1 MTEEL
6 SEQPTPMPGDPR
18 AHPEQT
24 VDALEDK
31 IAGETPE
38 QDRHEHEVDQPTLN
52 TDTDPAA
59 ATDEQGSHPAEDQT
73 A

>member
-1 MTEEL
+1 MTTDER
-6 SEQPTPMPGDPR
+6 SGQPTPMPGDPH

-38 QDRHEHEVDQPTLN
+38 QDRREHEVDQPALSAE
-52 TDTDPAA
+52 TDP
-59 ATDEQGSHPAEDQT
+59 E
-73 A
+73 